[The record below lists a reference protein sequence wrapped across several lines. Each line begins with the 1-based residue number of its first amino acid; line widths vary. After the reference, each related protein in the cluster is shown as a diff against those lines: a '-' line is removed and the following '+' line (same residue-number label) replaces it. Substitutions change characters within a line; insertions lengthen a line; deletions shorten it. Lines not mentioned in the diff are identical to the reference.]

1 MKILYG
7 VQGTGN
13 GHISRANA
21 MYDAFRAY
29 PDLDITW
36 LLSGRDKEQGCGVI
50 ENFEW
55 RRGLTFVTGDG
66 GIRKFATFQKNSLR
80 LFWHDVT
87 TLDLSPYD
95 LIISDYEPVIC
106 YAAWRKRLP
115 VIGISHLYA
124 FNYPV
129 PMRGGNPFTTAILR
143 KFAPVTQPLG
153 LHWHHFG
160 HPILPPILDVHK
172 PAVMPPMVR
181 NKVVVYLPWENP
193 QRVVALLAPFKDFD
207 FYIYH
212 PGFTNAD
219 EGHLHRRALSRNG
232 FKQDLFD
239 AWGVIANCG
248 FELLSECLY
257 LGKRILTKPLA
268 GQMEQYSNAAALE
281 ELGYAETMTQ
291 LDARKVAAWLK
302 AGHSAVQLDFPNVA
316 AELARWIATGRK
328 ETIEELA
335 TKLWGGT
342 LVNRATDL
350 TPSTI

>member
-21 MYDAFRAY
+21 MFDAFGAY

-36 LLSGRDKEQGCGVI
+36 LLSGRDREEGCGAI
-50 ENFEW
+50 KNFEW

-80 LFWHDVT
+80 LFWHDVK

-106 YAAWRKRLP
+106 YAAWRKKIP

-129 PMRGGNPFTTAILR
+129 PMRGGNPFTTTILR
-143 KFAPVTQPLG
+143 KFAPVTQPIG

-160 HPILPPILDVHK
+160 YPILPPILDVHK
-172 PAVMPPMVR
+172 PEHMPAIVR
-181 NKVVVYLPWENP
+181 NKIVVYLPWESP
-193 QRVVALLAPFKDFD
+193 ERVVAMLAPLTDYD

-212 PGFTNAD
+212 PVFKDAD
-219 EGHLHRRALSRNG
+219 DAHLHRRALSRHG
-232 FKQDLFD
+232 FKRDLFD

-257 LGKRILTKPLA
+257 LGKHVLTKPLT

-281 ELGYAETMTQ
+281 QLGYAETMTT
-291 LDARKVAAWLK
+291 LDGRRVARWLK
-302 AGHSAVQLDFPNVA
+302 AEGSAVQLAFPNVA
-316 AELARWIATGRK
+316 KELAAWIAGGRK
-328 ETIEELA
+328 QTMEEL
-335 TKLWGGT
+335 TEKLWGET
-342 LVNRATDL
+342 LVRRELHVA
-350 TPSTI
+350 SSVA

>member
-7 VQGTGN
+7 IQGTGN

-21 MYDAFRAY
+21 MLDAFRAY

-36 LLSGRDKEQGCGVI
+36 LLSGRDKELGCGTI

-80 LFWHDVT
+80 LFWHDVK
-87 TLDLSPYD
+87 TLDLAPYD

-106 YAAWRKRLP
+106 YAAWRKNIP

-124 FNYPV
+124 FNYSV
-129 PMRGGNPFTTAILR
+129 PMRGGNPFTTMILR
-143 KFAPVTQPLG
+143 KFAPVTQAIG

-172 PAVMPPMVR
+172 PATMPALVR
-181 NKVVVYLPWENP
+181 NKVVVYLPWENSE
-193 QRVVALLAPFKDFD
+193 RVVAMLAPFTDYE
-207 FYIYH
+207 FYVYH
-212 PGFTNAD
+212 PNFKDAD
-219 EGHLHRRALSRNG
+219 NGHLHRRALSRHG

-257 LGKRILTKPLA
+257 LGKCVLTKPLS

-281 ELGYAETMTQ
+281 QLGYAETMTT
-291 LDARKVAAWLK
+291 LDADRVRKWLR
-302 AGHSAVQLDFPNVA
+302 SDTPAVQLEFPNVA
-316 AELARWIATGRK
+316 RELAAWIASGRR
-328 ETIEELA
+328 ETLEEL
-335 TKLWGGT
+335 TDKLWKRMQPGGDERL
-342 LVNRATDL
+342 LVAG
-350 TPSTI
+350 